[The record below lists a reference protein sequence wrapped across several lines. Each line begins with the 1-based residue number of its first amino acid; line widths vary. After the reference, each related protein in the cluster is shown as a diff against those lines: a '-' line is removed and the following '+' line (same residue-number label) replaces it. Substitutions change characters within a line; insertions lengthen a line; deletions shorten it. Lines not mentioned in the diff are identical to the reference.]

1 MPTFGNLAISVWVT
15 IYVPL
20 GSVQKPKI
28 WLAGEW
34 VLNLL
39 DGLSWTA
46 GEDIHGSGV
55 NMVGL
60 SSKFQSR
67 DAWAKPGVEILINR
81 EA

>member
-1 MPTFGNLAISVWVT
+1 MPTFGHLQVSVWIT

-39 DGLSWTA
+39 DGLSWTT
-46 GEDIHGSGV
+46 GV
-55 NMVGL
+55 NMVGC

-67 DAWAKPGVEILINR
+67 SAWAKPGVEILINR